1 MAFWRSMDT
10 LERSSRQLAVDRQ
23 DLYQVTPGI
32 RSPREVPAFRL
43 FAVKRNR
50 FQLHK
55 QRVVVGLERGQEC
68 ALARQ
73 KQRGCGRK
81 ELGVTGTVLPFT
93 SLTPVALAATDGL
106 PEKEN
111 VVNLAASGT
120 GSVDW
125 GKEELRAPEMMT
137 PLLMLMV
144 EVMKYGST
152 AASSTTTHGCPCCS
166 YSELALAMAAVKA
179 AVTSTA
185 TMLLPGTMAGG
196 GSRLLSSCTMQPGL
210 SRARSRDAFAPAV
223 AYDAAF

>member
-1 MAFWRSMDT
+1 MDT
-10 LERSSRQLAVDRQ
+10 LERSSRQLAFDRQ
-23 DLYQVTPGI
+23 DRYQVTPGI

-55 QRVVVGLERGQEC
+55 QLVVVGLERGQEC

-111 VVNLAASGT
+111 AVNLAASGT
-120 GSVDW
+120 SSVDW

-137 PLLMLMV
+137 PLLTLMV
-144 EVMKYGST
+144 E
-152 AASSTTTHGCPCCS
+152 
-166 YSELALAMAAVKA
+166 
-179 AVTSTA
+179 
-185 TMLLPGTMAGG
+185 
-196 GSRLLSSCTMQPGL
+196 
-210 SRARSRDAFAPAV
+210 
-223 AYDAAF
+223 